1 MAHKTYSDN
10 TTKFF
15 ITVIGL
21 VVIAIVLKELSH
33 IFIPFVIAIF
43 LFFVFAPLNN
53 FLTNKKV
60 PGFIITIL
68 DLIITAAVL
77 YGAGRIVVDSLLQF
91 ADGLPTYGAKLN
103 SIVRDFA
110 RELNIRDPFLRKFD
124 LEQTLQRLDY
134 KSLAGGIFGTT
145 INLIGSVLFVLFF
158 FVFVVAGEKTVYE
171 AIKNYYVTRKVKP
184 QVKRIKKSLQSSQ
197 AENKRDLEL
206 ELLHEKLLREKQLA
220 DTFNTITNQIQRYV
234 IAKFG
239 INLIAGIV
247 ASVALSAAGLDYPIV
262 WGLFVFLFNFIPTI
276 GSAIA
281 LVLPFIF
288 ALVQFDST
296 GSAILIAVIMAI
308 IQTLAF
314 NLAEPM
320 IIGRRLNLNPL
331 LILLSVL
338 IWGYIWGIIGMLISV
353 PITAIIKI
361 ILSNSKSRYLRFLS
375 NLMSQSQTNP

>member
-1 MAHKTYSDN
+1 MAQKIYSDN

-21 VVIAIVLKELSH
+21 VIIAIVLKELSH
-33 IFIPFVIAIF
+33 IFIPLVLAIF
-43 LFFVFAPLNN
+43 LYFVFAPLNN
-53 FLTNKKV
+53 FLINKKV

-68 DLIITAAVL
+68 NLVITAAVL

-91 ADGLPTYGAKLN
+91 ADGLPAYGDKLN

-110 RELNIRDPFLRKFD
+110 HQLNISDPFFSKFD
-124 LEQTLQRLDY
+124 LEKSLQRLDY
-134 KSLAGGIFGTT
+134 KSLAGGIFSTT
-145 INLIGSVLFVLFF
+145 VDLVGSVLFVLFF

-171 AIKNYYVTRKVKP
+171 AIKNYYVLRKLKP
-184 QVKRIKKSLQSSQ
+184 QVKRIKKSLKSSQ
-197 AENKRDLEL
+197 AENKRDLDL
-206 ELLHEKLLREKQLA
+206 ELLHEKLQREKQLA
-220 DTFNTITNQIQRYV
+220 DTFNTITNQIQRYI

-239 INLIAGIV
+239 INLIAGIIT
-247 ASVALSAAGLDYPIV
+247 SIALSFAGLDFPIV

-276 GSAIA
+276 GSALA
-281 LVLPFIF
+281 LVLPVLF
-288 ALVQFDST
+288 ALVQFDSS
-296 GSAILIAVIMAI
+296 GSAILITLIMVI

-338 IWGYIWGIIGMLISV
+338 VWGYIWGIIGMLISV

-375 NLMSQSQTNP
+375 NLMSQSKTV

>member
-21 VVIAIVLKELSH
+21 VVIAIVLKELSN
-33 IFIPFVIAIF
+33 IFIPLVLAIF
-43 LFFVFAPLNN
+43 LYFVFAPLNN
-53 FLTNKKV
+53 FLINKKV

-91 ADGLPTYGAKLN
+91 ADGLPTYGDKLN

-110 RELNIRDPFLRKFD
+110 RELNIRDPFFRKFD

-145 INLIGSVLFVLFF
+145 INLVGSVLFVLFF

-171 AIKNYYVTRKVKP
+171 AIKNYYVTRKLKP
-184 QVKRIKKSLQSSQ
+184 QVKRIKKSLQSSH

-220 DTFNTITNQIQRYV
+220 DTFNTITNQIQRYI

-239 INLIAGIV
+239 INLIAGIA
-247 ASVALSAAGLDYPIV
+247 ASVALSAAGLDFPIV

-276 GSAIA
+276 GSAFA
-281 LVLPFIF
+281 LALPVLF

-375 NLMSQSQTNP
+375 NLMSQAQANL

>member
-1 MAHKTYSDN
+1 MAQKIYSDN

-21 VVIAIVLKELSH
+21 VIIAIVLKELSH
-33 IFIPFVIAIF
+33 IFIPLVLAIF
-43 LFFVFAPLNN
+43 LYFVFAPLNN
-53 FLTNKKV
+53 FLINKKV

-68 DLIITAAVL
+68 NLVITAAVL

-91 ADGLPTYGAKLN
+91 ADGLPAYGDKLN

-110 RELNIRDPFLRKFD
+110 HQLNISDPFFSKFD
-124 LEQTLQRLDY
+124 FEQSLQRLDY
-134 KSLAGGIFGTT
+134 KSLAGGIFSTT
-145 INLIGSVLFVLFF
+145 INLVGSVLFVLFF

-171 AIKNYYVTRKVKP
+171 AIKNYYVLRNIKP
-184 QVKRIKKSLQSSQ
+184 HIKRIKKSLQSSQ
-197 AENKRDLEL
+197 VENKRDLDL
-206 ELLHEKLLREKQLA
+206 ELLHEKLQREKQLA
-220 DTFNTITNQIQRYV
+220 DTFNTITDQIQRYI

-239 INLIAGIV
+239 INLIAGVVTSIT
-247 ASVALSAAGLDYPIV
+247 LSFAGLDFPIV

-276 GSAIA
+276 GSALA
-281 LVLPFIF
+281 LVLPVLF

-296 GSAILIAVIMAI
+296 GSAILIALIMAV

-338 IWGYIWGIIGMLISV
+338 VWGYIWGIIGMLISV

-375 NLMSQSQTNP
+375 NLMSQSKTV

>member
-110 RELNIRDPFLRKFD
+110 RELNIRDPFFRKFD

-281 LVLPFIF
+281 LVLPFLF

>member
-1 MAHKTYSDN
+1 MAQKIYSDN

-21 VVIAIVLKELSH
+21 VIIAIVLKELSH
-33 IFIPFVIAIF
+33 IFIPLVLAIF
-43 LFFVFAPLNN
+43 LYFVFEPLNN
-53 FLTNKKV
+53 FLINKKV

-68 DLIITAAVL
+68 NLVITAAVL

-91 ADGLPTYGAKLN
+91 ADGLPAYGDKLN

-110 RELNIRDPFLRKFD
+110 HQLNISDPFFSKFD
-124 LEQTLQRLDY
+124 LEKSLQRLDY
-134 KSLAGGIFGTT
+134 KSLAGGIFSTT
-145 INLIGSVLFVLFF
+145 VDLVGSVLFVLFF

-171 AIKNYYVTRKVKP
+171 AIKNYYVLRKLKP
-184 QVKRIKKSLQSSQ
+184 QVKRIKKSLKSSQ
-197 AENKRDLEL
+197 AENKRDLDL
-206 ELLHEKLLREKQLA
+206 ELLHEKLQREKQLA
-220 DTFNTITNQIQRYV
+220 DTFNTITNQIQRYI

-239 INLIAGIV
+239 INLIAGIIT
-247 ASVALSAAGLDYPIV
+247 SIALSFAGLDFPIV

-276 GSAIA
+276 GSALA
-281 LVLPFIF
+281 LMLPVLF
-288 ALVQFDST
+288 AIVQFDSS
-296 GSAILIAVIMAI
+296 GSAILITLIMVI

-338 IWGYIWGIIGMLISV
+338 VWGYIWGIIGMLISV

-375 NLMSQSQTNP
+375 NLMSQSKTV

>member
-1 MAHKTYSDN
+1 MAQKIYSDN

-21 VVIAIVLKELSH
+21 FVIAIVLKELSH
-33 IFIPFVIAIF
+33 IFIPLVLAIF
-43 LFFVFAPLNN
+43 LYFVFAPLNN
-53 FLTNKKV
+53 FLINKKV

-68 DLIITAAVL
+68 NLVVTAAVL
-77 YGAGRIVVDSLLQF
+77 YSAGRIVVDSLLQF
-91 ADGLPTYGAKLN
+91 ADGLPAYGDKLN
-103 SIVRDFA
+103 SIVRDLA
-110 RELNIRDPFLRKFD
+110 HQLNISDPFFSKFD
-124 LEQTLQRLDY
+124 FEQSLQRLDY
-134 KSLAGGIFGTT
+134 KSLAGGIFSTT
-145 INLIGSVLFVLFF
+145 VNLVGSVLFVLFF

-171 AIKNYYVTRKVKP
+171 AIKNYYVLRKLKP
-184 QVKRIKKSLQSSQ
+184 QVKRIKKSLKSSQ
-197 AENKRDLEL
+197 AEKKRDLDL
-206 ELLHEKLLREKQLA
+206 ELLHEKLQREKQLA
-220 DTFNTITNQIQRYV
+220 DTFNTITNQIQRYI

-239 INLIAGIV
+239 INLIAGIIT
-247 ASVALSAAGLDYPIV
+247 SIALSFAGLDFPIV

-276 GSAIA
+276 GSALA
-281 LVLPFIF
+281 LVLPVLF

-296 GSAILIAVIMAI
+296 GSAILIALIMAV

-338 IWGYIWGIIGMLISV
+338 VWGYIWGIIGMLISV

-375 NLMSQSQTNP
+375 NLMSQSQNV

>member
-1 MAHKTYSDN
+1 MAHKIYSDN

-15 ITVIGL
+15 ISVIGL

-33 IFIPFVIAIF
+33 IFIPLVLAIF
-43 LFFVFAPLNN
+43 LYFVFAPLNN
-53 FLTNKKV
+53 FLINKKV

-68 DLIITAAVL
+68 NLAITATVL
-77 YGAGRIVVDSLLQF
+77 YSAGRIVVDSLLQF
-91 ADGLPTYGAKLN
+91 ADGLPTYGDKLN
-103 SIVRDFA
+103 SIVRGFA
-110 RELNIRDPFLRKFD
+110 RELNIRDPFFRKFD
-124 LEQTLQRLDY
+124 LEQTIQRLDY

-171 AIKNYYVTRKVKP
+171 AIKNYYVSRKIKP

-197 AENKRDLEL
+197 AENKRDLDL
-206 ELLHEKLLREKQLA
+206 ELLHEKLQREKQLA
-220 DTFNTITNQIQRYV
+220 DTFNTITDQIQRYI

-239 INLIAGIV
+239 INLIAGIIT
-247 ASVALSAAGLDYPIV
+247 SIALSFAGLDFPIV

-276 GSAIA
+276 GSALA
-281 LVLPFIF
+281 LVLPVLF

-296 GSAILIAVIMAI
+296 GSAILIALIMVL

-338 IWGYIWGIIGMLISV
+338 VWGYIWGIIGMLISV

-375 NLMSQSQTNP
+375 NLMSQSKTV